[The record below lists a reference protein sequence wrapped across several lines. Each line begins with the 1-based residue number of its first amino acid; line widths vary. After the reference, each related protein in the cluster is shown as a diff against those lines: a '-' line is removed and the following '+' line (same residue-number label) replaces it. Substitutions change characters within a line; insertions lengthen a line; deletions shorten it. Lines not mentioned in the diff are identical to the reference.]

1 MDMSNFSDVNFQ
13 HDLYLQEIEGID
25 DYWGPTFRAIFD
37 NDEHVEFKKK
47 LEERIKH
54 HDKDIERLCNV
65 YYQGFI
71 ESVRELL
78 EVRSQSN
85 KLNNQVVSLD
95 KQVHVAAQGISKSG
109 ADLLQARK
117 VQSNIAVVIAQLN
130 LCLPVFTTYSKLQK
144 QIAEK
149 KVNKLWCKNG
159 FCIDFINI
167 YFIRYYP
174 ALKTLEEL
182 EHLHLPHV
190 ANYRF
195 SHQLQENIPKYREK
209 IEAASMSDLKDF
221 LENIRKFS
229 PKIGEVAM
237 RHTSEQLASDPTV
250 IGRKK
255 KRLAPQPG
263 GHFSDEDLS
272 AQELIDFSPIYRGL
286 HIAHVLG
293 RSSTFETYYR
303 AERTKQARLV
313 LQPPTNMHESEES
326 YRTYIHAVLG
336 FFILEDHVLNT
347 GRGLITK
354 AFLEDMWNM
363 ALSKIVTA
371 LQTNTAYCTDATLIL
386 RIKDLIMLFC
396 TTLRNYGYSVKPLWE
411 LIRELR
417 DHYTEVL
424 MQRWVQVF
432 REILCKEDFQP
443 IEVPDQEQFDHI
455 FLSFPWDSDL
465 PDNIT
470 FPYSFPFS
478 SMVPKV
484 YQQVKEFIYAC
495 LKFSEDLNLSQVEV
509 DEMIR
514 KSMNLLLTR
523 TFSGCLSSTFRSPHV
538 NLQEMVQIIVDTNY
552 LEDANIYLDQFISNI
567 TGEESRGVTTGV
579 SQSVMFRVAR
589 EDAVKQICEK
599 LKQKIN
605 EFLELE
611 NYDWLLVEPRGHAS
625 SYISDLIAF
634 LQTTFQSFTNIPPEA
649 AEVACRSACQHIA
662 ESLFSMLMND
672 EIKQISM
679 GALNQLN
686 LDLLQ
691 CELFAASEP
700 VKGLQEDT
708 LLSHFEKLREI
719 LDLFISWD
727 WPTYFHDYAQ
737 ETSKYKKVNP
747 DIAIVLLEKLKEGD
761 KKTMF
766 TVLKKSE
773 RDKKKLLETVLKQLR
788 QLSQIPPGK

>member
-1 MDMSNFSDVNFQ
+1 
-13 HDLYLQEIEGID
+13 
-25 DYWGPTFRAIFD
+25 
-37 NDEHVEFKKK
+37 
-47 LEERIKH
+47 
-54 HDKDIERLCNV
+54 
-65 YYQGFI
+65 
-71 ESVRELL
+71 
-78 EVRSQSN
+78 
-85 KLNNQVVSLD
+85 
-95 KQVHVAAQGISKSG
+95 
-109 ADLLQARK
+109 
-117 VQSNIAVVIAQLN
+117 
-130 LCLPVFTTYSKLQK
+130 
-144 QIAEK
+144 
-149 KVNKLWCKNG
+149 
-159 FCIDFINI
+159 
-167 YFIRYYP
+167 
-174 ALKTLEEL
+174 
-182 EHLHLPHV
+182 
-190 ANYRF
+190 
-195 SHQLQENIPKYREK
+195 
-209 IEAASMSDLKDF
+209 MSDLKDF

-229 PKIGEVAM
+229 PRIGEVAM

-255 KRLAPQPG
+255 KRNAALPPG
-263 GHFSDEDLS
+263 HSNEEDLS

-286 HIAHVLG
+286 HIAHILG
-293 RSSTFETYYR
+293 RSPTFESYYR

-326 YRTYIHAVLG
+326 YKAYIHAVLG

-347 GRGLITK
+347 GKGLITR
-354 AFLEDMWNM
+354 AFLDDMWSM

-371 LQTNTAYCTDATLIL
+371 LQTHSAYCTDATLIL
-386 RIKDLIMLFC
+386 KIKDLIMLFC
-396 TTLRNYGYSVKPLWE
+396 ATLKNYGYTIKPLWE
-411 LIRELR
+411 LVRELR

-432 REILCKEDFQP
+432 REILSKEDFQP
-443 IEVPDQEQFDHI
+443 IKVYDQEEFDNI
-455 FLSFPWDSDL
+455 LLSFPWDGDL
-465 PDNIT
+465 PDVVT

-538 NLQEMVQIIVDTNY
+538 NLQEIIQIIVDTGY
-552 LEDANIYLDQFISNI
+552 LEEANVYLDQFISNI
-567 TGEESRGVTTGV
+567 TGEDSRGLVAGV
-579 SQSVMFRVAR
+579 AQSQHAMFRVAR
-589 EDAVKQICEK
+589 EDAVRQICEK
-599 LKQKIN
+599 LKQKLN

-611 NYDWLLVEPRGHAS
+611 NYDWLLVEPKGHAS
-625 SYISDLIAF
+625 SYISDMIAF

-649 AEVACRSACQHIA
+649 AQIACKSACEHIA
-662 ESLFSMLMND
+662 NFLLNLLLNE

-679 GALNQLN
+679 GVLNQLN

-691 CELFAASEP
+691 CEQFAASEP
-700 VKGLQEDT
+700 VEGLQDD
-708 LLSHFEKLREI
+708 LLTYFEKLREI

-737 ETSKYKKVNP
+737 ETNKYKKVNP
-747 DIAIVLLEKLKEGD
+747 DVAIILLEKLKEGD

>member
-1 MDMSNFSDVNFQ
+1 MESSNYSDVNSQ

-85 KLNNQVVSLD
+85 VLNNQVIALD
-95 KQVHVAAQGISKSG
+95 KQVHIAAQGISKSG
-109 ADLLQARK
+109 ADLIQARK
-117 VQSNIAVVIAQLN
+117 VQSNIAIVIAQLN

-149 KVNKLWCKNG
+149 KVKTYLMRWTVLKT
-159 FCIDFINI
+159 I
-167 YFIRYYP
+167 YFRYYP

-255 KRLAPQPG
+255 KRIAPQPG

-293 RSSTFETYYR
+293 RSSIFETYYR

-326 YRTYIHAVLG
+326 YRSYIYAVLG

-386 RIKDLIMLFC
+386 KIKDLIMLFC
-396 TTLRNYGYSVKPLWE
+396 TTLRNYGYTVKPLWE

-432 REILCKEDFQP
+432 REVLCKEDFQP
-443 IEVPDQEQFDHI
+443 IEVYDQEQFDHI
-455 FLSFPWDSDL
+455 LLSFPWDGDL
-465 PDNIT
+465 PDNVT

-523 TFSGCLSSTFRSPHV
+523 TFSGCLSSSFRSPHV
-538 NLQEMVQIIVDTNY
+538 NLQEIIQIIVDTNY
-552 LEDANIYLDQFISNI
+552 LEDAN
-567 TGEESRGVTTGV
+567 GVTTGV
-579 SQSVMFRVAR
+579 VQGQSAMFRVAR
-589 EDAVKQICEK
+589 EDAMKQICEK
-599 LKQKIN
+599 LKQKID

-611 NYDWLLVEPRGHAS
+611 NYDWLLVEPKGHAS

-634 LQTTFQSFTNIPPEA
+634 LQTTFQSFTNIPTEA
-649 AEVACRSACQHIA
+649 AQAACKSACDHIA
-662 ESLFSMLMND
+662 SSLFSLLINE

-700 VKGLQEDT
+700 VEGLQEDT
-708 LLSHFEKLREI
+708 LLSYFGKLREI

-737 ETSKYKKVNP
+737 ETSKYKKSQPRDCHHFVRKINF
-747 DIAIVLLEKLKEGD
+747 KLKEGD

-788 QLSQIPPGK
+788 QLSQIPPAK

>member
-1 MDMSNFSDVNFQ
+1 MEKNNLSALNSQ

-37 NDEHVEFKKK
+37 NDEHIEFKKK
-47 LEERIKH
+47 LEKRIKH

-85 KLNNQVVSLD
+85 KLNNQVVTLD
-95 KQVHVAAQGISKSG
+95 KQVHVSAQGICKSG

-117 VQSNIAVVIAQLN
+117 VQSNIAIVIAQLN

-144 QIAEK
+144 QISEK
-149 KVNKLWCKNG
+149 
-159 FCIDFINI
+159 
-167 YFIRYYP
+167 RYYP

-195 SHQLQENIPKYREK
+195 SHQLQQNIPK
-209 IEAASMSDLKDF
+209 
-221 LENIRKFS
+221 KFS

-237 RHTSEQLASDPTV
+237 RHTSEQIASDPTV
-250 IGRKK
+250 IGKKK
-255 KRLAPQPG
+255 KRIAPQPP
-263 GHFSDEDLS
+263 GHFSEEDLS

-293 RSSTFETYYR
+293 RSSTFEIYYR

-313 LQPPTNMHESEES
+313 LQPPTNM
-326 YRTYIHAVLG
+326 
-336 FFILEDHVLNT
+336 
-347 GRGLITK
+347 
-354 AFLEDMWNM
+354 
-363 ALSKIVTA
+363 
-371 LQTNTAYCTDATLIL
+371 AYCTDATLIL

-411 LIRELR
+411 LVRELR

-432 REILCKEDFQP
+432 REILSKEDFQP
-443 IEVPDQEQFDHI
+443 IEVHDQEEFDHI
-455 FLSFPWDSDL
+455 LLSFPWDGDL
-465 PDNIT
+465 PDDVT
-470 FPYSFPFS
+470 FPYSFPIF
-478 SMVPKV
+478 
-484 YQQVKEFIYAC
+484 Y
-495 LKFSEDLNLSQVEV
+495 QVEV

-538 NLQEMVQIIVDTNY
+538 NLQEIIQIIVDTEY
-552 LEDANIYLDQFISNI
+552 LEEANVYLDQFISNI

-579 SQSVMFRVAR
+579 VQGQSAMFRVAR
-589 EDAVKQICEK
+589 EDAVRQICEK
-599 LKQKIN
+599 LTQKLN

-611 NYDWLLVEPRGHAS
+611 NYDWLLVEPKGHAS

-634 LQTTFQSFTNIPPEA
+634 LQTTFQSFTNIPLEA
-649 AEVACRSACQHIA
+649 AQIACRSACEHIA
-662 ESLFSMLMND
+662 NSLFAVLMND

-691 CELFAASEP
+691 CEQFAASEP

-708 LLSHFEKLREI
+708 LLSYFGKLREI
-719 LDLFISWD
+719 LDLLISWD

-747 DIAIVLLEKLKEGD
+747 EIAITLLEKLKEGD

>member
-1 MDMSNFSDVNFQ
+1 MENHSKEHKEKSQ

-37 NDEHVEFKKK
+37 NNEHVDFKRK

-78 EVRSQSN
+78 EVRSQSKN
-85 KLNNQVVSLD
+85 LNNQVVGLD
-95 KQVHVAAQGISKSG
+95 KHLHTASQAITKSG
-109 ADLLQARK
+109 TELLKARK
-117 VQSNIAVVIAQLN
+117 VQSNIAVVISQMN
-130 LCLPVFTTYSKLQK
+130 LCLPVFVTYSKLQR
-144 QIAEK
+144 QISEK
-149 KVNKLWCKNG
+149 
-159 FCIDFINI
+159 
-167 YFIRYYP
+167 RYYP

-195 SHQLQENIPKYREK
+195 STQLRDKIPRYRDK
-209 IEAASMSDLKDF
+209 IEAASISDLKDF

-255 KRLAPQPG
+255 KRNVAQIESNGL
-263 GHFSDEDLS
+263 FSEEDLS

-286 HIAHVLG
+286 HIAQVLG
-293 RSSTFETYYR
+293 KVSTFEGYYR

-326 YRTYIHAVLG
+326 YCNYIYAVLG

-354 AFLEDMWNM
+354 AFLEDMWSM
-363 ALSKIVTA
+363 ALSKITTA
-371 LQTNTAYCTDATLIL
+371 LQTHSAYCTDAALIL

-411 LIRELR
+411 LVRELR

-424 MQRWVQVF
+424 MQRWVQEF
-432 REILCKEDFQP
+432 REILSKEHFQP
-443 IEVPDQEQFDHI
+443 IKVDNQEEFEQVL
-455 FLSFPWDSDL
+455 LSFPWDGDL
-465 PDNIT
+465 PDDVT

-478 SMVPKV
+478 SMVPKI

-523 TFSGCLSSTFRSPHV
+523 TFSGCLSSIFRSPQIG
-538 NLQEMVQIIVDTNY
+538 LQEITQIIIDTGY
-552 LEDANIYLDQFISNI
+552 LEDANVYLDQFISNV
-567 TGEESRGVTTGV
+567 TGEESHSVTAGAI
-579 SQSVMFRVAR
+579 QGQHAMFRVAR
-589 EDAVKQICEK
+589 EDAVRQICEK
-599 LKQKIN
+599 LKQKLN

-611 NYDWLLVEPRGHAS
+611 SYDWNLVEPKGHAS
-625 SYISDLIAF
+625 SFISDIIAF
-634 LQTTFQSFTNIPPEA
+634 LQTTFRSFTNLPPEVA
-649 AEVACRSACQHIA
+649 QVACRSSCEHIA
-662 ESLFSMLMND
+662 NSMFAMLMNI

-700 VKGLQEDT
+700 VRGLQQDE
-708 LLSHFEKLREI
+708 LLARFGKLREL
-719 LDLFISWD
+719 LDLFIAWD

-737 ETSKYKKVNP
+737 DTSKYKSVQP

-761 KKTMF
+761 KKNIF
-766 TVLKKSE
+766 TVLNKNE

-788 QLSQIPPGK
+788 QLSVK

>member
-1 MDMSNFSDVNFQ
+1 MDNLLRDPNEKTQ
-13 HDLYLQEIEGID
+13 YDLYLQEIEGID

-37 NDEHVEFKKK
+37 NNEHVEFKRK

-78 EVRSQSN
+78 EVKSQSKN
-85 KLNNQVVSLD
+85 LNNQVVSID
-95 KQVHVAAQGISKSG
+95 KQLQTASQAISKSG
-109 ADLLQARK
+109 VELLKARK

-130 LCLPVFTTYSKLQK
+130 LCLPVFITYSKLQK
-144 QIAEK
+144 QISEK
-149 KVNKLWCKNG
+149 
-159 FCIDFINI
+159 
-167 YFIRYYP
+167 RYYP

-195 SHQLQENIPKYREK
+195 SNQLREKIPKYRDK

-255 KRLAPQPG
+255 KRTIVHQDSNIT
-263 GHFSDEDLS
+263 FSEEDLS

-286 HIAHVLG
+286 HIAHVLEKV
-293 RSSTFETYYR
+293 TNFEGYYR

-326 YRTYIHAVLG
+326 YQNYIYAVLG

-354 AFLEDMWNM
+354 VFLEDMWTM
-363 ALSKIVTA
+363 ALSKITTA
-371 LQTNTAYCTDATLIL
+371 LQTHSAYCTDATLIL

-411 LIRELR
+411 LVRELR

-424 MQRWVQVF
+424 MQKWVQVF
-432 REILCKEDFQP
+432 RDILSKEDFQP
-443 IEVPDQEQFDHI
+443 TKVLDQEEFEQI
-455 FLSFPWDSDL
+455 LQSFPWEGDL
-465 PDNIT
+465 PDDVS

-523 TFSGCLSSTFRSPHV
+523 SFSGCLSSIFRSPHV
-538 NLQEMVQIIVDTNY
+538 SLQKITQIIIDTGY
-552 LEDANIYLDQFISNI
+552 LEDANVYLDQFISNI
-567 TGEESRGVTTGV
+567 TGEESRSGTVGTIQG
-579 SQSVMFRVAR
+579 QHAMFRVAR
-589 EDAVKQICEK
+589 EDAVRQICEK
-599 LKQKIN
+599 LRQKLN

-611 NYDWLLVEPRGHAS
+611 TYDWTLGEPKGHAS
-625 SYISDLIAF
+625 SFISDIIAF
-634 LQTTFQSFTNIPPEA
+634 LQTTFHSFTNLPPEVA
-649 AEVACRSACQHIA
+649 QVACRSACEHISNA
-662 ESLFSMLMND
+662 MFALLMNS
-672 EIKQISM
+672 EIRQISM

-691 CELFAASEP
+691 CEQFAASEP
-700 VKGLQEDT
+700 VKGLQQDE
-708 LLSHFEKLREI
+708 LLAYFGKLREL

-737 ETSKYKKVNP
+737 ETSKYKQVQP
-747 DIAIVLLEKLKEGD
+747 DIAIILLEKLKEGD
-761 KKTMF
+761 RKNIF
-766 TVLKKSE
+766 TVLNKSE

-788 QLSQIPPGK
+788 QLSVK

>member
-1 MDMSNFSDVNFQ
+1 MDEVDKHNGNFNTQ

-25 DYWGPTFRAIFD
+25 DYWGPTFRAIYD
-37 NDEHVEFKKK
+37 NGEHVEFRKK
-47 LEERIKH
+47 LESRIKD

-78 EVRSQSN
+78 EVRSKAK
-85 KLNNQVVSLD
+85 KLNNEVVFMDENL
-95 KQVHVAAQGISKSG
+95 HEAAKNVTKSG
-109 ADLLQARK
+109 NELLKARQ
-117 VQSNIAVVIAQLN
+117 VQSNIAVVIKQLN
-130 LCLPVFTTYSKLQK
+130 LCLPVLTTYSKLKK
-144 QIAEK
+144 QISEK
-149 KVNKLWCKNG
+149 
-159 FCIDFINI
+159 
-167 YFIRYYP
+167 RYYP
-174 ALKTLEEL
+174 ALKTLEEM
-182 EHLHLPHV
+182 EHVHLPQII
-190 ANYRF
+190 NYRF
-195 SHQLQENIPKYREK
+195 YSQLRESIPKIRES
-209 IEAASMSDLKDF
+209 IEQASMSDLKDF
-221 LENIRKFS
+221 LENIRRFS

-255 KRLAPQPG
+255 KRNAHQPG
-263 GHFSDEDLS
+263 EHTASYSEEDLS

-286 HIAHVLG
+286 HIFTVLK
-293 RSSTFETYYR
+293 RSSNYETYYR
-303 AERTKQARLV
+303 TERTKQARLV

-326 YRTYIHAVLG
+326 YRMYIHAVLG

-347 GRGLITK
+347 GKGLITR
-354 AFLEDMWNM
+354 AFLDDMWNM

-371 LQTNTAYCTDATLIL
+371 LQTHSAYCTDATLIL

-411 LIRELR
+411 LVRELR

-432 REILCKEDFQP
+432 REVLSKEDFQP
-443 IEVPDQEQFDHI
+443 IGVFSQEEFDNI
-455 FLSFPWDSDL
+455 LSSFPWEGDI
-465 PDNIT
+465 PDDIV
-470 FPYSFPFS
+470 FPFFFPFS
-478 SMVPKV
+478 SMVPTV

-538 NLQEMVQIIVDTNY
+538 NLQEIIQIIVDTGY
-552 LEDANIYLDQFISNI
+552 LEEATVYLDQFISNI
-567 TGEESRGVTTGV
+567 TGEESRGVSSGMV
-579 SQSVMFRVAR
+579 QGQPVMFRVAR
-589 EDAVKQICEK
+589 EDAVRQICEK
-599 LKQKIN
+599 LGQKLN
-605 EFLELE
+605 AFLELE
-611 NYDWLLVEPRGHAS
+611 NYDWLLVEPTGHAS
-625 SYISDLIAF
+625 SFISDLIAF
-634 LQTTFQSFTNIPPEA
+634 LQTTFHSFTNLP
-649 AEVACRSACQHIA
+649 AEVAQVACKSACEHIA
-662 ESLFSMLMND
+662 ESMFSLLMND

-679 GALNQLN
+679 GALNQIN

-700 VKGLQEDT
+700 VKGLQEDD
-708 LLSHFEKLREI
+708 LLVYFGKLREV

-727 WPTYFHDYAQ
+727 WPTYFHDYAK
-737 ETSKYKKVNP
+737 ETNKYKMVDP
-747 DIAIVLLEKLKEGD
+747 DTAIIILEKLREGD

-773 RDKKKLLETVLKQLR
+773 RDKKKLLETVLKQLK
-788 QLSQIPPGK
+788 QLSQVPQNK

>member
-1 MDMSNFSDVNFQ
+1 MEQSTIETDPNEKTSY
-13 HDLYLQEIEGID
+13 DLYLQEIEGID
-25 DYWGPTFRAIFD
+25 DYWGPTFRTIFD
-37 NDEHVEFKKK
+37 NHEHLDFKRK

-71 ESVRELL
+71 ESVTELL
-78 EVRSQSN
+78 EVRSQSKNLN
-85 KLNNQVVSLD
+85 KQVVSVD
-95 KQVHVAAQGISKSG
+95 KQLQKSFQSLSKSG
-109 ADLLQARK
+109 SELLQSRK
-117 VQSNIAVVIAQLN
+117 VQSNIAVVIAQMN
-130 LCLPVFTTYSKLQK
+130 LCLPVFVSYSKLQK
-144 QIAEK
+144 QISEK
-149 KVNKLWCKNG
+149 
-159 FCIDFINI
+159 
-167 YFIRYYP
+167 RYYP

-182 EHLHLPHV
+182 EHIHLPHV

-195 SHQLQENIPKYREK
+195 SNQLRQKIPKYRDK
-209 IEAASMSDLKDF
+209 IEAASMMDLKDF

-250 IGRKK
+250 VGRKK
-255 KRLAPQPG
+255 KRNFLNSEPR
-263 GHFSDEDLS
+263 SNYSEEDLS
-272 AQELIDFSPIYRGL
+272 AQELIDFSPIYRGM
-286 HIAHVLG
+286 HIAEVLG
-293 RSSTFETYYR
+293 KVTTFEVYYR
-303 AERTKQARLV
+303 SERTKQARLV

-326 YRTYIHAVLG
+326 YRNYIYAVLG

-354 AFLEDMWNM
+354 VFLEEMWSV
-363 ALSKIVTA
+363 ALSKITTA
-371 LQTNTAYCTDATLIL
+371 LQTHSAYCTDATLVL
-386 RIKDLIMLFC
+386 KIKDLIMLFC

-411 LIRELR
+411 LVRELR

-432 REILCKEDFQP
+432 REILSKEDFQP
-443 IEVPDQEQFDHI
+443 IVVHGEDEYEQI
-455 FLSFPWDSDL
+455 LQSFPWDVDL
-465 PDNIT
+465 PDDIQ

-523 TFSGCLSSTFRSPHV
+523 TFSGCLSSSFRSPHI
-538 NLQEMVQIIVDTNY
+538 NLQKITQIIIDTGY
-552 LEDANIYLDQFISNI
+552 LEDANIYLDQFISNV
-567 TGEESRGVTTGV
+567 TGEETRNITSEHA
-579 SQSVMFRVAR
+579 MFRVAR
-589 EDAVKQICEK
+589 EDAVRQICEK
-599 LKQKIN
+599 LKQKLN

-611 NYDWLLVEPRGHAS
+611 SYDWNLVEPKGHAS
-625 SYISDLIAF
+625 SFISDIIAF
-634 LQTTFQSFTNIPPEA
+634 LQTTFHSFTDLPPEVA
-649 AEVACRSACQHIA
+649 QVACRAACDHIA
-662 ESLFSMLMND
+662 NSMFTILLSED
-672 EIKQISM
+672 IKQISM

-700 VKGLQEDT
+700 VKGLQQDE
-708 LLSHFEKLREI
+708 LLKYFVKLREI
-719 LDLFISWD
+719 LDLLISWD

-737 ETSKYKKVNP
+737 DNSRYKNVRP
-747 DIAIVLLEKLKEGD
+747 EIAIILLEKLKEGD
-761 KKTMF
+761 KKNIF
-766 TVLKKSE
+766 TVLNKNE
-773 RDKKKLLETVLKQLR
+773 RDKKKLLETVLKQLK
-788 QLSQIPPGK
+788 QLSAK

>member
-1 MDMSNFSDVNFQ
+1 MEKTSISNINSQ

-37 NDEHVEFKKK
+37 NDEQVAFKKK
-47 LEERIKH
+47 LEDRIKH

-78 EVRSQSN
+78 EVKSQSN
-85 KLNNQVVSLD
+85 KLNNQVVNLD
-95 KQVHVAAQGISKSG
+95 KQVHVGAQGICKS
-109 ADLLQARK
+109 ASDLLQARK

-144 QIAEK
+144 QISEK
-149 KVNKLWCKNG
+149 
-159 FCIDFINI
+159 
-167 YFIRYYP
+167 RYYP

-195 SHQLQENIPKYREK
+195 SRQLQENIPKYREK

-255 KRLAPQPG
+255 KRVAPQPPG
-263 GHFSDEDLS
+263 QFSEEDLS

-303 AERTKQARLV
+303 AERMKQARLV

-326 YRTYIHAVLG
+326 YQMYIYSVLG

-354 AFLEDMWNM
+354 AFLEDMWSIS
-363 ALSKIVTA
+363 LSKIVTA
-371 LQTNTAYCTDATLIL
+371 LQTNSAYCTDATLIL

-411 LIRELR
+411 LVRELR

-432 REILCKEDFQP
+432 REILSKEDFQP
-443 IEVPDQEQFDHI
+443 IKVYDQEEYDHI
-455 FLSFPWDSDL
+455 LSSFPWDADL
-465 PDNIT
+465 PDNVT

-538 NLQEMVQIIVDTNY
+538 NLQEIIQIIVDTGY
-552 LEDANIYLDQFISNI
+552 LEEANMYLDQFISNI
-567 TGEESRGVTTGV
+567 TGEESRIVSTGV
-579 SQSVMFRVAR
+579 VQSQSAMFRVAR
-589 EDAVKQICEK
+589 EDAVRQICEK
-599 LKQKIN
+599 LKQKID

-611 NYDWLLVEPRGHAS
+611 NYDWLLIEPKGHAS

-649 AEVACRSACQHIA
+649 AQIACKSACEHIA
-662 ESLFSMLMND
+662 NALFTMLMND
-672 EIKQISM
+672 EIKQMSM
-679 GALNQLN
+679 GALNQVN

-691 CELFAASEP
+691 CEQFAASEP

-708 LLSHFEKLREI
+708 LLSYFGTLREI
-719 LDLFISWD
+719 LDLLISWD

-747 DIAIVLLEKLKEGD
+747 DTAIILLEKLKEGD

>member
-1 MDMSNFSDVNFQ
+1 MDNILPVIGSQ
-13 HDLYLQEIEGID
+13 YDLYIQEIEGID
-25 DYWGPTFRAIFD
+25 DYWGPTFRSIFD
-37 NDEHVEFKKK
+37 NEEHTEFKKK
-47 LEERIKH
+47 LEDRIRH

-71 ESVRELL
+71 ESVKELL
-78 EVRSQSN
+78 EVRSQAN
-85 KLNNQVVSLD
+85 KLNSQVVSLD
-95 KQVHVAAQGISKSG
+95 KQVHIAAQGITKSSS
-109 ADLLQARK
+109 DLLQARK

-144 QIAEK
+144 QLSEK
-149 KVNKLWCKNG
+149 
-159 FCIDFINI
+159 
-167 YFIRYYP
+167 RYYP

-195 SHQLQENIPKYREK
+195 SRQLQDIIPKYREK

-237 RHTSEQLASDPTV
+237 RHTHEQVASDPTV
-250 IGRKK
+250 VGRKK
-255 KRLAPQPG
+255 KRNAPLPP
-263 GHFSDEDLS
+263 GHFSDDDLS

-313 LQPPTNMHESEES
+313 LQPPANMHECEES
-326 YRTYIHAVLG
+326 YRAYIHAVLG

-347 GRGLITK
+347 GRGLISR
-354 AFLEDMWNM
+354 AFLDDMWGM

-371 LQTNTAYCTDATLIL
+371 LQTHSAYCTDATLIL
-386 RIKDLIMLFC
+386 KIKDLIMLFC

-411 LIRELR
+411 LVRELR

-432 REILCKEDFQP
+432 RKILSEEDFQP
-443 IEVPDQEQFDHI
+443 IQVHDQGQLNDVM
-455 FLSFPWDSDL
+455 LSFPWEGDL
-465 PDNIT
+465 PDDIIY
-470 FPYSFPFS
+470 PYSFPFS

-484 YQQVKEFIYAC
+484 YREVKEFIYAC
-495 LKFSEDLNLSQVEV
+495 VKFSEDLNLSQVEV

-523 TFSGCLSSTFRSPHV
+523 TFNGCLSSTFRSPHV
-538 NLQEMVQIIVDTNY
+538 NLQEIIQIIVDTGY
-552 LEDANIYLDQFISNI
+552 LEEANVYFDQFISNI
-567 TGEESRGVTTGV
+567 TGEESRGLTSGLNHGQTALFSV
-579 SQSVMFRVAR
+579 SR
-589 EDAVKQICEK
+589 EDAVRQICEK
-599 LKQKIN
+599 LRQKLD

-611 NYDWLLVEPRGHAS
+611 NYDWLLVEPKGHAS
-625 SYISDLIAF
+625 SYISDTIAF
-634 LQTTFQSFTNIPPEA
+634 LQTTFQSFTNIPLEA
-649 AEVACRSACQHIA
+649 AQIACKSACEHIA
-662 ESLFSMLMND
+662 NALLALLLNED
-672 EIKQISM
+672 IKQISM

-691 CELFAASEP
+691 CEQFAASEP
-700 VKGLQEDT
+700 VNGLQEDA
-708 LLSHFEKLREI
+708 LLSYFETFREI

-747 DIAIVLLEKLKEGD
+747 DVAIVLLEKLKEGD

-788 QLSQIPPGK
+788 QLSQLPLGK

>member
-1 MDMSNFSDVNFQ
+1 MEKSNISDINSQ

-47 LEERIKH
+47 LEDRIKH

-85 KLNNQVVSLD
+85 KLNNQVVNLD
-95 KQVHVAAQGISKSG
+95 KQVHVSAEGICKS
-109 ADLLQARK
+109 ASDLLQARK

-144 QIAEK
+144 QISEK
-149 KVNKLWCKNG
+149 
-159 FCIDFINI
+159 
-167 YFIRYYP
+167 RYYP

-195 SHQLQENIPKYREK
+195 SHQLQQNIPKYREK

-255 KRLAPQPG
+255 KRVAPQPP
-263 GHFSDEDLS
+263 GHFSEEDLS

-326 YRTYIHAVLG
+326 YQLYIYAVLG

-354 AFLEDMWNM
+354 AFLEDMWSM
-363 ALSKIVTA
+363 ALTKIVTA
-371 LQTNTAYCTDATLIL
+371 LQTHSAYCTDATLIL

-411 LIRELR
+411 LVRELR

-432 REILCKEDFQP
+432 REILSKEDFQP
-443 IEVPDQEQFDHI
+443 IKVHDQEEFDHI
-455 FLSFPWDSDL
+455 LSSFPWDADL
-465 PDNIT
+465 PDDVT
-470 FPYSFPFS
+470 FPHSFPFS

-538 NLQEMVQIIVDTNY
+538 NLQEIIQIIVDTGY
-552 LEDANIYLDQFISNI
+552 LEEANVYLDQFISNI
-567 TGEESRGVTTGV
+567 TGEESRVVTTGV
-579 SQSVMFRVAR
+579 VQSQPAMFRVAR
-589 EDAVKQICEK
+589 EDAVRQICEK
-599 LKQKIN
+599 LKQKID

-611 NYDWLLVEPRGHAS
+611 NYDWLLVEPKGHAS

-649 AEVACRSACQHIA
+649 AQIACKSACEHIA
-662 ESLFSMLMND
+662 NSLFAMLMND

-700 VKGLQEDT
+700 VKGLQEDA
-708 LLSHFEKLREI
+708 LLSYFGKLREI
-719 LDLFISWD
+719 LDLLISWD

-747 DIAIVLLEKLKEGD
+747 EIAIVLLEKLKEGD

>member
-1 MDMSNFSDVNFQ
+1 MDKTTIPEINSQ

-37 NDEHVEFKKK
+37 NEEHDEFKKK
-47 LEERIKH
+47 LNERIKH

-78 EVRSQSN
+78 EVRSQAN
-85 KLNNQVVSLD
+85 KLNSQVITLD
-95 KQVHVAAQGISKSG
+95 KQVHDAAEGITKSG
-109 ADLLQARK
+109 SDLLQARK

-149 KVNKLWCKNG
+149 
-159 FCIDFINI
+159 
-167 YFIRYYP
+167 RYYP

-195 SHQLQENIPKYREK
+195 SKQLQENIPKYREK

-229 PKIGEVAM
+229 PKVGEVAM
-237 RHTSEQLASDPTV
+237 KHTSEQLASDPTV
-250 IGRKK
+250 VGRKK
-255 KRLAPQPG
+255 KRIAPQPPG
-263 GHFSDEDLS
+263 QFSDEDRS

-303 AERTKQARLV
+303 AERTKQVRLV

-326 YRTYIHAVLG
+326 YRAYIHAVLG

-347 GRGLITK
+347 GRGLITR
-354 AFLEDMWNM
+354 AFLDEMWAM

-371 LQTNTAYCTDATLIL
+371 LQTNSAYCTDATLIL

-411 LIRELR
+411 LVRELR

-432 REILCKEDFQP
+432 RKILAEEDFQP
-443 IEVPDQEQFDHI
+443 VQVENPEELNELL
-455 FLSFPWDSDL
+455 LSFPWEGDL
-465 PDNIT
+465 PDDMDY
-470 FPYSFPFS
+470 PYSFPFS
-478 SMVPKV
+478 SMVPKI
-484 YQQVKEFIYAC
+484 YREVKEFIYAC
-495 LKFSEDLNLSQVEV
+495 VKFSEDLNLSQVEV

-523 TFSGCLSSTFRSPHV
+523 TFNGCLSSTFRSPHV
-538 NLQEMVQIIVDTNY
+538 NLKEIIQIIVDTGY
-552 LEDANIYLDQFISNI
+552 LEEANVYLDEFISNI
-567 TGEESRGVTTGV
+567 TGEESRGVSSGMVHGQSALFSV
-579 SQSVMFRVAR
+579 SR
-589 EDAVKQICEK
+589 EDAVRQICEK
-599 LKQKIN
+599 LKQKLN

-611 NYDWLLVEPRGHAS
+611 NYDWLLVEPKGHAS
-625 SYISDLIAF
+625 SYISDIIAF
-634 LQTTFQSFTNIPPEA
+634 LQTTFQSFTNIPLEA
-649 AEVACRSACQHIA
+649 AQIACKSACDHIA
-662 ESLFSMLMND
+662 KSMFVMLMNE

-679 GALNQLN
+679 GALNQIN

-691 CELFAASEP
+691 CEQFGASEP
-700 VKGLQEDT
+700 VQGLQEGA
-708 LLSHFEKLREI
+708 LLSYFEGLREI

-737 ETSKYKKVNP
+737 DTSKYKKVNP
-747 DIAIVLLEKLKEGD
+747 DVAIVLLEKLREGD

-773 RDKKKLLETVLKQLR
+773 RDKKKLLDTVLKQLR
-788 QLSQIPPGK
+788 QLSQIPAGK

>member
-1 MDMSNFSDVNFQ
+1 MEVSSTLSDLNSQ

-47 LEERIKH
+47 LTERIKH

-71 ESVRELL
+71 ESVKELL

-85 KLNNQVVSLD
+85 NLNSQVVTLD
-95 KQVHVAAQGISKSG
+95 KRVHVSAQGITKSG
-109 ADLLQARK
+109 SELLQARK
-117 VQSNIAVVIAQLN
+117 VQSNIALVISQLK
-130 LCLPVFTTYSKLQK
+130 LCLPVFITYSKLQK

-149 KVNKLWCKNG
+149 S
-159 FCIDFINI
+159 
-167 YFIRYYP
+167 YYP

-182 EHLHLPHV
+182 EHIHLPHV

-195 SHQLQENIPKYREK
+195 SRQLEENIPKYREK
-209 IEAASMSDLKDF
+209 IEDASVSDLKDF

-237 RHTSEQLASDPTV
+237 RHTKQQLASDPTV

-255 KRLAPQPG
+255 KRNVSQ
-263 GHFSDEDLS
+263 STEQEEDLS

-286 HIAHVLG
+286 HISQVLG
-293 RSSTFETYYR
+293 RSTTFETYYR

-326 YRTYIHAVLG
+326 YRAYIYAVVG

-347 GRGLITK
+347 SRGLITR
-354 AFLEDMWNM
+354 AFLDDMWSM

-371 LQTNTAYCTDATLIL
+371 LQTHSAYCTDATLIL

-396 TTLRNYGYSVKPLWE
+396 TTLRNYGYTVKPLWE
-411 LIRELR
+411 LVRELR

-432 REILCKEDFQP
+432 REILSNEDFLP
-443 IEVPDQEQFDHI
+443 IQVEDQEQFDQI
-455 FLSFPWDSDL
+455 LLSFPWDGDL
-465 PDNIT
+465 PDQVT
-470 FPYSFPFS
+470 FPYNFPFS

-495 LKFSEDLNLSQVEV
+495 LKFTEDLNLSQVEV

-523 TFSGCLSSTFRSPHV
+523 TFSGCLSSIFRSPHV
-538 NLQEMVQIIVDTNY
+538 NLQEIVQIIIDTGY
-552 LEDANIYLDQFISNI
+552 LEEANVYLDQFISNI
-567 TGEESRGVTTGV
+567 TGEDSRGVTTGIAQGHPAV
-579 SQSVMFRVAR
+579 FYVAR
-589 EDAVKQICEK
+589 EDAVRQISEK
-599 LKQKIN
+599 LKQKLN
-605 EFLELE
+605 KFLELE
-611 NYDWLLVEPRGHAS
+611 NYDWLLVESKGHAS
-625 SYISDLIAF
+625 SYISDMIAF
-634 LQTTFQSFTNIPPEA
+634 LHTTFQSFTHIPQQA
-649 AEVACRSACQHIA
+649 AQIACKSACEHIA
-662 ESLFSMLMND
+662 NFLFDLLMNP

-691 CELFAASEP
+691 CEQFAAVDP
-700 VKGLQEDT
+700 VEGLPEGV
-708 LLSHFEKLREI
+708 LLEYFEKLREI

-737 ETSKYKKVNP
+737 ETNKYKKVTP

-788 QLSQIPPGK
+788 QLAQIPPGK